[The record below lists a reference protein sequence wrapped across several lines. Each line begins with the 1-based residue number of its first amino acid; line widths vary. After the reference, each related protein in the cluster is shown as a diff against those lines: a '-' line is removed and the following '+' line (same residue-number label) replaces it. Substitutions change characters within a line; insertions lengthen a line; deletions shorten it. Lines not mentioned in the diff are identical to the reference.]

1 MHFRMPTNSQLSVN
15 DQKLV
20 IIIAGEPSGDLHASQ
35 VVQRLRHKSPEIEL
49 EGMGGDLMESA
60 GVKLLF
66 HIRDSAVMGISEV
79 LNLIPEFLQKQRN
92 LKELI
97 ANKKPSAVVLVDFG
111 DFNLGIAKFA
121 HQLNIPTI
129 YYIPPKAWA
138 WRGKRAEKLAKTTSI
153 IASIFPF
160 ETEFYRKTGANVEFV
175 GHPLLD
181 VAQTDFTQTD
191 AQKFLDIAGN
201 YPVIGLM
208 PGSRRKEIQ
217 YLLPMMLE
225 VAQNLLQRIPSC
237 QFILPL
243 APGIERHS
251 LPNMPFVKITE
262 GAIYPSIKAADLIL
276 VASGTATLEATC
288 IGTPMII
295 VYKVSLLTWW
305 VIQHFVNLEFSGL
318 PNIIAGRGI
327 VPELLQDEVTTNQIT
342 AIAIDLLENPKQRR
356 KQQKELK
363 KIAESLGVI
372 GAKKRVA
379 DLILN
384 YL

>member
-1 MHFRMPTNSQLSVN
+1 MTSNFQLSVD

-20 IIIAGEPSGDLHASQ
+20 VIIAGEPSGDLHASQ
-35 VVQRLRHKSPEIEL
+35 VARRLKEKLPAIEL
-49 EGMGGDLMESA
+49 VGMGGDLMGSA

-79 LNLIPEFLQKQRN
+79 LNMIPTFLQKQRD
-92 LKELI
+92 LKKLI
-97 ANKKPSAVVLVDFG
+97 ATKKPSVVVLVDFG

-138 WRGKRAEKLAKTTSI
+138 WRGNRVDKLAKTTSI

-160 ETEFYRKTGANVEFV
+160 ETEFYRKKGANVEFV

-181 VAQTDFTQTD
+181 VAQTDFTQTE
-191 AQKFLDIAGN
+191 AQKSLDIADN
-201 YPVIGLM
+201 YPVVGLM

-217 YLLPMMLE
+217 CLLPIMLE

-243 APGIERHS
+243 APGIDRQS
-251 LPNMPFVKITE
+251 LPNMPFVEIIE
-262 GAIYPSIKAADLIL
+262 DAVYPSMRAADLML
-276 VASGTATLEATC
+276 VASGTATLEAAC

-305 VIQHFVNLEFSGL
+305 IIQHFVNLEFSGL
-318 PNIIAGRGI
+318 PNIIAGREI
-327 VPELLQDEVTTNQIT
+327 VPELLQDEVTTNQVT
-342 AIAIDLLENPKQRR
+342 ATAIDLLENPEQCQKQR
-356 KQQKELK
+356 QELK
-363 KIAESLGVI
+363 QVSKSLGLI
-372 GAKKRVA
+372 GARKRVA

>member
-1 MHFRMPTNSQLSVN
+1 M
-15 DQKLV
+15 
-20 IIIAGEPSGDLHASQ
+20 
-35 VVQRLRHKSPEIEL
+35 
-49 EGMGGDLMESA
+49 
-60 GVKLLF
+60 
-66 HIRDSAVMGISEV
+66 
-79 LNLIPEFLQKQRN
+79 
-92 LKELI
+92 
-97 ANKKPSAVVLVDFG
+97 
-111 DFNLGIAKFA
+111 
-121 HQLNIPTI
+121 
-129 YYIPPKAWA
+129 
-138 WRGKRAEKLAKTTSI
+138 
-153 IASIFPF
+153 
-160 ETEFYRKTGANVEFV
+160 EFV

-181 VAQTDFTQTD
+181 VAQTDFTQAE
-191 AQKFLDIAGN
+191 AQKFIDIAGN

-217 YLLPMMLE
+217 YLLPIMLE
-225 VAQNLLQRIPSC
+225 VAQNLLRKIPSC

-243 APGIERHS
+243 APGIERLS
-251 LPNMPFVKITE
+251 LPNMPFVKIIE
-262 GAIYPSIKAADLIL
+262 GAIYPSMKAADLIL

-342 AIAIDLLENPKQRR
+342 AIAIDLLENPKQHR

-372 GAKKRVA
+372 GEKNRVA

>member
-1 MHFRMPTNSQLSVN
+1 MTSNFQLSVD

-20 IIIAGEPSGDLHASQ
+20 VIIAGEPSGDLHASQ
-35 VVQRLRHKSPEIEL
+35 VARRLKERLPEIEL
-49 EGMGGDLMESA
+49 AGMGGDLMESA

-79 LNLIPEFLQKQRN
+79 LNMIPAFLQKQRD
-92 LKELI
+92 LKKLI
-97 ANKKPSAVVLVDFG
+97 ATKKPSVVVLVDFG

-138 WRGKRAEKLAKTTSI
+138 WRGNRVEKLARTTSI

-160 ETEFYRKTGANVEFV
+160 ETEFYRKKGANVEFV

-181 VAQTDFTQTD
+181 VAQTDFTQTE
-191 AQKFLDIAGN
+191 AQKSLDIADN
-201 YPVIGLM
+201 YPVVGLM

-217 YLLPMMLE
+217 CLLPIMLE

-243 APGIERHS
+243 APGIDRQS
-251 LPNMPFVKITE
+251 LPNMPFVEIIE
-262 GAIYPSIKAADLIL
+262 DAVYPSMRAADLML
-276 VASGTATLEATC
+276 VASGTATLEAAC

-305 VIQHFVNLEFSGL
+305 IIQHFVNLEFSGL
-318 PNIIAGRGI
+318 PNIIAGREI
-327 VPELLQDEVTTNQIT
+327 VPELLQDEVTTNQVT
-342 AIAIDLLENPKQRR
+342 ATAIDLLENPEQCQKQR
-356 KQQKELK
+356 QELK
-363 KIAESLGVI
+363 QVSKSLGLI
-372 GAKKRVA
+372 GARKRVA

>member
-1 MHFRMPTNSQLSVN
+1 MTSNFQLSVD

-20 IIIAGEPSGDLHASQ
+20 VIIAGEPSGDLHASQ
-35 VVQRLRHKSPEIEL
+35 VARRLKEKLPEIEL
-49 EGMGGDLMESA
+49 VGMGGDLMESA

-79 LNLIPEFLQKQRN
+79 LNMIPAFLQKQRD
-92 LKELI
+92 LKKLI
-97 ANKKPSAVVLVDFG
+97 ATKKPSVVVLVDFG

-138 WRGKRAEKLAKTTSI
+138 WRGNRVEKLARTTSI

-160 ETEFYRKTGANVEFV
+160 ETEFYRKKGANVEFV

-181 VAQTDFTQTD
+181 VAQTDFTQTE
-191 AQKFLDIAGN
+191 AQKSLDIADN
-201 YPVIGLM
+201 YPVVGLM

-217 YLLPMMLE
+217 CLLPIMLE

-237 QFILPL
+237 RFILPL
-243 APGIERHS
+243 APGIDRQS
-251 LPNMPFVKITE
+251 LPNMPFVKIIE
-262 GAIYPSIKAADLIL
+262 DAVYPSMRAADLML
-276 VASGTATLEATC
+276 VASGTATLEAAC

-305 VIQHFVNLEFSGL
+305 IIQHFVNLEFSGL
-318 PNIIAGRGI
+318 PNIIAGREI

-342 AIAIDLLENPKQRR
+342 AIAIDLLENPEQCQKQR
-356 KQQKELK
+356 QELK
-363 KIAESLGVI
+363 QVSKSLGLI
-372 GAKKRVA
+372 GARKRVA

>member
-1 MHFRMPTNSQLSVN
+1 MTSNFQLSVD

-20 IIIAGEPSGDLHASQ
+20 VIIAGEPSGDLHASQ
-35 VVQRLRHKSPEIEL
+35 VARRLKERLPEIEL
-49 EGMGGDLMESA
+49 AGMGGDLMESA

-79 LNLIPEFLQKQRN
+79 LNMIPAFLQKQRD
-92 LKELI
+92 LKKLI
-97 ANKKPSAVVLVDFG
+97 ATKKPSVVVLVDFG

-138 WRGKRAEKLAKTTSI
+138 WRGNRVEKLARTTSI

-160 ETEFYRKTGANVEFV
+160 ETEFYRKKGANVEFV

-181 VAQTDFTQTD
+181 VAQTDFTQTE
-191 AQKFLDIAGN
+191 ARKSLDIADN
-201 YPVIGLM
+201 YPVVGLM

-217 YLLPMMLE
+217 CLLPIMLE

-237 QFILPL
+237 RFILPL
-243 APGIERHS
+243 APGIDRQS
-251 LPNMPFVKITE
+251 LPNMPFVKIIE
-262 GAIYPSIKAADLIL
+262 DAVYPSMRAADLML
-276 VASGTATLEATC
+276 VASGTATLEAAC

-305 VIQHFVNLEFSGL
+305 IIQHFVNLEFSGL
-318 PNIIAGRGI
+318 PNIIAGREI
-327 VPELLQDEVTTNQIT
+327 VPELLQDEVTTNQVT
-342 AIAIDLLENPKQRR
+342 ATVIDLLENPEQCKKQR
-356 KQQKELK
+356 QELK
-363 KIAESLGVI
+363 QVSKSLGSI
-372 GAKKRVA
+372 GARERVT

>member
-1 MHFRMPTNSQLSVN
+1 MTSNFQLSVD

-20 IIIAGEPSGDLHASQ
+20 VIIAGEPSGDLHASQ
-35 VVQRLRHKSPEIEL
+35 VARRLKERLPEIEL
-49 EGMGGDLMESA
+49 AGMGGDLMESA

-79 LNLIPEFLQKQRN
+79 LNMIPAFLQKQRD
-92 LKELI
+92 LKKLI
-97 ANKKPSAVVLVDFG
+97 ATKKPSVVVLVDFG

-138 WRGKRAEKLAKTTSI
+138 WRGNRVEKLARTTSI

-160 ETEFYRKTGANVEFV
+160 ETEFYRKKGANVEFV

-181 VAQTDFTQTD
+181 VAQTDFTQTE
-191 AQKFLDIAGN
+191 AQKSLDIADN
-201 YPVIGLM
+201 YPVVGLM

-217 YLLPMMLE
+217 CLLPIMLE

-237 QFILPL
+237 RFILPL
-243 APGIERHS
+243 APGIDRQS
-251 LPNMPFVKITE
+251 LPNMPFVEIIE
-262 GAIYPSIKAADLIL
+262 DAVYPSMRAADLML
-276 VASGTATLEATC
+276 VASGTATLEAAC

-305 VIQHFVNLEFSGL
+305 IIQHFVNLEFSGL
-318 PNIIAGRGI
+318 PNIIAGREI
-327 VPELLQDEVTTNQIT
+327 VPELLQDEVTTNQVT
-342 AIAIDLLENPKQRR
+342 ATAIDLLENPEQCQKQR
-356 KQQKELK
+356 QELK
-363 KIAESLGVI
+363 QVSKSLGLI
-372 GAKKRVA
+372 GARKRVA

>member
-1 MHFRMPTNSQLSVN
+1 MTSNFQLSVD

-20 IIIAGEPSGDLHASQ
+20 VIIAGEPSGDLHASQ
-35 VVQRLRHKSPEIEL
+35 VARRLKEKLPEIEL
-49 EGMGGDLMESA
+49 VGMGGDLMESA

-79 LNLIPEFLQKQRN
+79 LNMIPTFLQKQRD
-92 LKELI
+92 LKKLI
-97 ANKKPSAVVLVDFG
+97 ATKKPSVVVLVDFG

-138 WRGKRAEKLAKTTSI
+138 WRGNRVDKLAKTTSI

-160 ETEFYRKTGANVEFV
+160 ETEFYRKKGANVEFV

-181 VAQTDFTQTD
+181 VAQTDFTQTE
-191 AQKFLDIAGN
+191 AQKSLDIADN
-201 YPVIGLM
+201 YPVVGLM

-217 YLLPMMLE
+217 CLLPIMLE

-243 APGIERHS
+243 APGINRQS
-251 LPNMPFVKITE
+251 LPNMPFVEIIE
-262 GAIYPSIKAADLIL
+262 DAVYSSMRAADLML
-276 VASGTATLEATC
+276 VASGTATLEAAC

-305 VIQHFVNLEFSGL
+305 IIQHFVNLEFSGL
-318 PNIIAGRGI
+318 PNIIAGREI
-327 VPELLQDEVTTNQIT
+327 VPELLQDEVTTNQVT
-342 AIAIDLLENPKQRR
+342 ATAIDLLENPEQCQKQR
-356 KQQKELK
+356 QELK
-363 KIAESLGVI
+363 QVSKSLGLI
-372 GAKKRVA
+372 GARKRVA

>member
-1 MHFRMPTNSQLSVN
+1 MTSNFQLSVD

-20 IIIAGEPSGDLHASQ
+20 VIIAGEPSGDLHASQ
-35 VVQRLRHKSPEIEL
+35 VARRLKERLPEIEL
-49 EGMGGDLMESA
+49 AGMGGDLMGSA

-79 LNLIPEFLQKQRN
+79 LNMIPAFLQKQRD
-92 LKELI
+92 LKKLI
-97 ANKKPSAVVLVDFG
+97 ATKKPSVVVLVDFG

-138 WRGKRAEKLAKTTSI
+138 WRGNRVDKLAKTTSI

-160 ETEFYRKTGANVEFV
+160 ETEFYRKKGANVEFV

-181 VAQTDFTQTD
+181 VAQTDFTQTE
-191 AQKFLDIAGN
+191 AQKSLDIADN
-201 YPVIGLM
+201 YPVVGLM

-217 YLLPMMLE
+217 CLLPIMLE

-243 APGIERHS
+243 APGIDRQS
-251 LPNMPFVKITE
+251 LPNMPFVEIIE
-262 GAIYPSIKAADLIL
+262 DAVYPSMRAADLML
-276 VASGTATLEATC
+276 VASGTATLEAAC

-305 VIQHFVNLEFSGL
+305 IIQHFVNLEFSGL
-318 PNIIAGRGI
+318 PNIIAGREI
-327 VPELLQDEVTTNQIT
+327 VPELLQDEVTTNQVT
-342 AIAIDLLENPKQRR
+342 ATAIDLLENPGQCQKQR
-356 KQQKELK
+356 QELK
-363 KIAESLGVI
+363 QVSKSLGLI
-372 GAKKRVA
+372 GARKRVA

>member
-1 MHFRMPTNSQLSVN
+1 
-15 DQKLV
+15 
-20 IIIAGEPSGDLHASQ
+20 
-35 VVQRLRHKSPEIEL
+35 
-49 EGMGGDLMESA
+49 MESA

-79 LNLIPEFLQKQRN
+79 LNMIPTFLQKQRD
-92 LKELI
+92 LKKLI
-97 ANKKPSAVVLVDFG
+97 ATKKPSVVVLVDFG

-138 WRGKRAEKLAKTTSI
+138 WRGNRVDKLTKTTSI

-160 ETEFYRKTGANVEFV
+160 ETEFYRKKGANVEFV

-181 VAQTDFTQTD
+181 VAQTDFTQTE
-191 AQKFLDIAGN
+191 AQKSLDIADN
-201 YPVIGLM
+201 YPVVGLM

-217 YLLPMMLE
+217 CLLPIMLE

-243 APGIERHS
+243 APGIDRQS
-251 LPNMPFVKITE
+251 LPNMPFVEIIE
-262 GAIYPSIKAADLIL
+262 DAVYPSMRAADLML
-276 VASGTATLEATC
+276 VASGTATLEAAC

-295 VYKVSLLTWW
+295 IYKVSLLTWW
-305 VIQHFVNLEFSGL
+305 IIQHFVNLEFSGL
-318 PNIIAGRGI
+318 PNIIAGREI
-327 VPELLQDEVTTNQIT
+327 VPELLQDEVTTNQVT
-342 AIAIDLLENPKQRR
+342 AIAIDLLENPEQCQKQR
-356 KQQKELK
+356 QELK
-363 KIAESLGVI
+363 QVSKSLGLI
-372 GAKKRVA
+372 GARKRVA

>member
-1 MHFRMPTNSQLSVN
+1 MTSNFQLSVD

-20 IIIAGEPSGDLHASQ
+20 VIIAGEPSGDLHASQ
-35 VVQRLRHKSPEIEL
+35 VARRLKERLPEIEL
-49 EGMGGDLMESA
+49 AGMGGDLMESA

-79 LNLIPEFLQKQRN
+79 LNMIPAFLQKQRD
-92 LKELI
+92 LKKLI
-97 ANKKPSAVVLVDFG
+97 ATKKPSVVVLVDFG

-138 WRGKRAEKLAKTTSI
+138 WRGNRVEKLARTTSI

-160 ETEFYRKTGANVEFV
+160 ETEFYRKKGANVEFV

-181 VAQTDFTQTD
+181 VAQTDFTQTE
-191 AQKFLDIAGN
+191 ARKSLDIADN
-201 YPVIGLM
+201 YPVVGLM

-217 YLLPMMLE
+217 CLLPIMLE

-243 APGIERHS
+243 APGIDRQS
-251 LPNMPFVKITE
+251 LPNMPFVEIIE
-262 GAIYPSIKAADLIL
+262 DAVYPSMRAADLML
-276 VASGTATLEATC
+276 VASGTATLEAAC

-305 VIQHFVNLEFSGL
+305 IIQHFVNLEFSGL
-318 PNIIAGRGI
+318 PNIIAGREI
-327 VPELLQDEVTTNQIT
+327 VPELLQDEVTTNQVT
-342 AIAIDLLENPKQRR
+342 ATAIDLLENPEQCQKQR
-356 KQQKELK
+356 QELK
-363 KIAESLGVI
+363 QVSKSLGLI
-372 GAKKRVA
+372 GARKRVA

>member
-1 MHFRMPTNSQLSVN
+1 MTSNFQLSVD

-20 IIIAGEPSGDLHASQ
+20 VIIAGEPSGDLHASQ
-35 VVQRLRHKSPEIEL
+35 VARRLKEKLPAIEL
-49 EGMGGDLMESA
+49 VGMGGDLMGSA

-79 LNLIPEFLQKQRN
+79 LNMIPTFLQKQRD
-92 LKELI
+92 LKKLI
-97 ANKKPSAVVLVDFG
+97 ATKKPSVVVLVDFG

-138 WRGKRAEKLAKTTSI
+138 WRGNRVEKLARTTSI

-160 ETEFYRKTGANVEFV
+160 ETEFYRKKGANVEFV

-181 VAQTDFTQTD
+181 VAQTDFTQTE
-191 AQKFLDIAGN
+191 AQKSLDIADN
-201 YPVIGLM
+201 YPVVGLM

-217 YLLPMMLE
+217 CLLPIMLE

-243 APGIERHS
+243 APGIDRQS
-251 LPNMPFVKITE
+251 LPNMPFVEIIE
-262 GAIYPSIKAADLIL
+262 DAVYPSMRAADLML
-276 VASGTATLEATC
+276 VASGTATLEAAC

-305 VIQHFVNLEFSGL
+305 IIQHFVNLEFSGL
-318 PNIIAGRGI
+318 PNIIAGREI
-327 VPELLQDEVTTNQIT
+327 VPELLQDEVTTNQVT
-342 AIAIDLLENPKQRR
+342 ATAIDLLENPEQCQKQR
-356 KQQKELK
+356 QELK
-363 KIAESLGVI
+363 QVSKSLGLI
-372 GAKKRVA
+372 GARKRVA

>member
-1 MHFRMPTNSQLSVN
+1 MTSNFQLSVD

-20 IIIAGEPSGDLHASQ
+20 VIIAGEPSGDLHASQ
-35 VVQRLRHKSPEIEL
+35 VARRLKEKLPEIEL
-49 EGMGGDLMESA
+49 VGMGGDLMESA

-79 LNLIPEFLQKQRN
+79 LNMIPTFLQKQRD
-92 LKELI
+92 LKKLI
-97 ANKKPSAVVLVDFG
+97 ATKKPSVVVLVDFG

-138 WRGKRAEKLAKTTSI
+138 WRGNRVDKLAKTTSI

-160 ETEFYRKTGANVEFV
+160 ETEFYRKKGANVEFV

-181 VAQTDFTQTD
+181 VAQTDFTQTE
-191 AQKFLDIAGN
+191 AQKSLDIADN
-201 YPVIGLM
+201 YPVVGLM

-217 YLLPMMLE
+217 CLLPIMLE

-243 APGIERHS
+243 APGIDRQS
-251 LPNMPFVKITE
+251 LPNMPFVEIIE
-262 GAIYPSIKAADLIL
+262 DAVYSSMRAADLML
-276 VASGTATLEATC
+276 VASGTATLEAAC

-305 VIQHFVNLEFSGL
+305 IIQHFVNLEFSGL
-318 PNIIAGRGI
+318 PNIIAGREI
-327 VPELLQDEVTTNQIT
+327 VPELLQDEVTTNQVT
-342 AIAIDLLENPKQRR
+342 ATAIDLLENPEQCQKQR
-356 KQQKELK
+356 QELK
-363 KIAESLGVI
+363 QVSKSLGLI
-372 GAKKRVA
+372 GARKRVA

>member
-1 MHFRMPTNSQLSVN
+1 MTSNFQLSVD

-20 IIIAGEPSGDLHASQ
+20 VIIAGEPSGDLHASQ
-35 VVQRLRHKSPEIEL
+35 VARRLKEKLPAIEL
-49 EGMGGDLMESA
+49 VGMGGDLMGSA

-79 LNLIPEFLQKQRN
+79 LNMIPTFLQKQRN
-92 LKELI
+92 LKKLI
-97 ANKKPSAVVLVDFG
+97 ATKKPSVVVLVDFG

-138 WRGKRAEKLAKTTSI
+138 WRGNRVDKLAKTTSI

-160 ETEFYRKTGANVEFV
+160 ETEFYRKKGANVEFV

-181 VAQTDFTQTD
+181 VAQTDFTQTE
-191 AQKFLDIAGN
+191 AQKSLDIADN
-201 YPVIGLM
+201 YPVVGLM

-217 YLLPMMLE
+217 CLLPIMLE

-243 APGIERHS
+243 APGIDRQS
-251 LPNMPFVKITE
+251 LPNMPFVEIIE
-262 GAIYPSIKAADLIL
+262 DAVYPSMRAADLML
-276 VASGTATLEATC
+276 VASGTATLEAAC

-305 VIQHFVNLEFSGL
+305 IIQHFVNLEFSGL
-318 PNIIAGRGI
+318 PNIIAGREI
-327 VPELLQDEVTTNQIT
+327 VPELLQDEVTTNQVT
-342 AIAIDLLENPKQRR
+342 ATAIDLLENPEQCQKQR
-356 KQQKELK
+356 QELK
-363 KIAESLGVI
+363 QVSKSLGLI
-372 GAKKRVA
+372 GARKRVA

>member
-1 MHFRMPTNSQLSVN
+1 MTSNFQLSVD

-20 IIIAGEPSGDLHASQ
+20 VIIAGEPSGDLHASQ
-35 VVQRLRHKSPEIEL
+35 VARRLKERLPEIEL
-49 EGMGGDLMESA
+49 AGMGGDLMESA

-79 LNLIPEFLQKQRN
+79 LNMIPAFLQKQRD
-92 LKELI
+92 LKKLI
-97 ANKKPSAVVLVDFG
+97 ATKKPSVVVLVDFG

-138 WRGKRAEKLAKTTSI
+138 WRGNRVDKLAKTTSI

-160 ETEFYRKTGANVEFV
+160 ETEFYRKKGANVEFV

-181 VAQTDFTQTD
+181 VAQTDFTQTE
-191 AQKFLDIAGN
+191 AQKSLDIADN
-201 YPVIGLM
+201 YPVVGLM

-217 YLLPMMLE
+217 CLLPIMLE

-243 APGIERHS
+243 APGIDRQS
-251 LPNMPFVKITE
+251 LPNMPFVEIIE
-262 GAIYPSIKAADLIL
+262 DAVYPSMRAADLML
-276 VASGTATLEATC
+276 VASGTATLEAAC

-305 VIQHFVNLEFSGL
+305 IIQHFVNLEFSGL
-318 PNIIAGRGI
+318 PNIIAGREI
-327 VPELLQDEVTTNQIT
+327 VPELLQDEVTTNQVT
-342 AIAIDLLENPKQRR
+342 ATAIDLLENPEQCQKQR
-356 KQQKELK
+356 QELIQVSK
-363 KIAESLGVI
+363 SLGLI
-372 GAKKRVA
+372 GARKRVA

>member
-1 MHFRMPTNSQLSVN
+1 MTSNFQLSVD

-20 IIIAGEPSGDLHASQ
+20 VIIAGEPSGDLHASQ
-35 VVQRLRHKSPEIEL
+35 VARRLKEKLPEIEL
-49 EGMGGDLMESA
+49 AGMGGDLMGSA

-79 LNLIPEFLQKQRN
+79 LNMIPTFLQKQRD
-92 LKELI
+92 LKKFI
-97 ANKKPSAVVLVDFG
+97 ATKKPSVVVLVDFG

-138 WRGKRAEKLAKTTSI
+138 WRGNRVDKLAKTTSI

-160 ETEFYRKTGANVEFV
+160 ETEFYRKKGANVEFV

-181 VAQTDFTQTD
+181 VAQTDFTQTE
-191 AQKFLDIAGN
+191 AQKSLDIADN
-201 YPVIGLM
+201 YPVVGLM

-217 YLLPMMLE
+217 CLLPIMLE

-243 APGIERHS
+243 APGIDRQS
-251 LPNMPFVKITE
+251 LPNMPFVEIIE
-262 GAIYPSIKAADLIL
+262 DAVYSSMRAADLML
-276 VASGTATLEATC
+276 VASGTATLEAAC

-305 VIQHFVNLEFSGL
+305 IIQHFVNLEFSGL
-318 PNIIAGRGI
+318 PNIIAGREI
-327 VPELLQDEVTTNQIT
+327 VPELLQDEVTTNQVT
-342 AIAIDLLENPKQRR
+342 ATAIDLLENPEQCQKQR
-356 KQQKELK
+356 QELK
-363 KIAESLGVI
+363 QVSKSLGLI
-372 GAKKRVA
+372 GARKRVA

>member
-1 MHFRMPTNSQLSVN
+1 MTSNFQLSVD

-20 IIIAGEPSGDLHASQ
+20 VIIAGEPSGDLHASQ
-35 VVQRLRHKSPEIEL
+35 VARRLKEKLPEIEL
-49 EGMGGDLMESA
+49 AGMGGDLMESA

-79 LNLIPEFLQKQRN
+79 LNMIPAFLQKQRD
-92 LKELI
+92 LKKLI
-97 ANKKPSAVVLVDFG
+97 ATKKPSVVVLVDFG

-138 WRGKRAEKLAKTTSI
+138 WRGNRVDKLAKTTSI

-160 ETEFYRKTGANVEFV
+160 ETEFYRKKGANVEFV

-181 VAQTDFTQTD
+181 VAQTDFTQTE
-191 AQKFLDIAGN
+191 AQKSLDIADN
-201 YPVIGLM
+201 YPVVGLM

-217 YLLPMMLE
+217 CLLPIMLE

-243 APGIERHS
+243 APGIDRQS
-251 LPNMPFVKITE
+251 LPNMPFVEIIE
-262 GAIYPSIKAADLIL
+262 DAVYPSMRAADLML
-276 VASGTATLEATC
+276 VASGTATLEAAC

-305 VIQHFVNLEFSGL
+305 IIQHFVNLEFSGL
-318 PNIIAGRGI
+318 PNIIAGREI
-327 VPELLQDEVTTNQIT
+327 VPELLQDEVTTNQVT
-342 AIAIDLLENPKQRR
+342 ATAIDLLENPEQCQKQR
-356 KQQKELK
+356 QELK
-363 KIAESLGVI
+363 QVSKSLGLI
-372 GAKKRVA
+372 GARKRVA

>member
-1 MHFRMPTNSQLSVN
+1 MTSNFQLSVD

-20 IIIAGEPSGDLHASQ
+20 VIIAGEPSGDLHASQ
-35 VVQRLRHKSPEIEL
+35 VARRLKEKLPAIEL
-49 EGMGGDLMESA
+49 VGMGGDLMGSA

-79 LNLIPEFLQKQRN
+79 LNMIPTFLQKQRD
-92 LKELI
+92 LKKLI
-97 ANKKPSAVVLVDFG
+97 ATKKPSVVVLVDFG

-138 WRGKRAEKLAKTTSI
+138 WRGNRVDKLAKTTSI

-160 ETEFYRKTGANVEFV
+160 ETEFYRKKGANVEFV

-181 VAQTDFTQTD
+181 VAQTDFTQTE
-191 AQKFLDIAGN
+191 AQKSLDIADN
-201 YPVIGLM
+201 YPVVGLM

-217 YLLPMMLE
+217 CLLPIMLE

-237 QFILPL
+237 RFILPL
-243 APGIERHS
+243 APGIDRQS
-251 LPNMPFVKITE
+251 LPNMPFVKIIE
-262 GAIYPSIKAADLIL
+262 DAVYPSMRAADLML
-276 VASGTATLEATC
+276 VASGTATLEAAC

-305 VIQHFVNLEFSGL
+305 IIQHFVNLEFSGL
-318 PNIIAGRGI
+318 PNIIAGREI
-327 VPELLQDEVTTNQIT
+327 VPELLQDEVTTNQVT
-342 AIAIDLLENPKQRR
+342 ATAIDLLENPEQCQKQR
-356 KQQKELK
+356 QELK
-363 KIAESLGVI
+363 QVSKSLGLI
-372 GAKKRVA
+372 GARKRVA

>member
-1 MHFRMPTNSQLSVN
+1 MTSNFQLSVD

-20 IIIAGEPSGDLHASQ
+20 VIIAGEPSGDLHASQ
-35 VVQRLRHKSPEIEL
+35 VARRLKERLPEIEL
-49 EGMGGDLMESA
+49 AGMGGDLMESA

-79 LNLIPEFLQKQRN
+79 LNMIPAFLQKQRD
-92 LKELI
+92 LKKLI
-97 ANKKPSAVVLVDFG
+97 ATKKPSVVVLVDFG

-138 WRGKRAEKLAKTTSI
+138 WRGNRVEKLARTTSI

-160 ETEFYRKTGANVEFV
+160 ETEFYRKKGANVEFV

-181 VAQTDFTQTD
+181 VAQTDFTQTE
-191 AQKFLDIAGN
+191 ARKSLDIADN
-201 YPVIGLM
+201 YPVVGLM

-217 YLLPMMLE
+217 CLLPIMLE

-243 APGIERHS
+243 APGINRQS
-251 LPNMPFVKITE
+251 LPNMPFVEIIE
-262 GAIYPSIKAADLIL
+262 DAVYPSMRAADLML
-276 VASGTATLEATC
+276 VASGTATLEAAC

-305 VIQHFVNLEFSGL
+305 IIQHFVNLEFSGL
-318 PNIIAGRGI
+318 PNIIAGREI
-327 VPELLQDEVTTNQIT
+327 VPELLQDEVTTNQVT
-342 AIAIDLLENPKQRR
+342 ATVIDLLENPEQCQKQR
-356 KQQKELK
+356 QELK
-363 KIAESLGVI
+363 QVSKSLGLI
-372 GAKKRVA
+372 GARKRVA

>member
-1 MHFRMPTNSQLSVN
+1 MTSNFQLSVD

-20 IIIAGEPSGDLHASQ
+20 VIIAGEPSGDLHASQ
-35 VVQRLRHKSPEIEL
+35 VARRLKERLPEIEL
-49 EGMGGDLMESA
+49 AGMGGDLMESA

-79 LNLIPEFLQKQRN
+79 LNMIPAFLQKQRD
-92 LKELI
+92 LKKLI
-97 ANKKPSAVVLVDFG
+97 ATKKPSVVVLVDFG

-138 WRGKRAEKLAKTTSI
+138 WRGNRVEKLARTTSI

-160 ETEFYRKTGANVEFV
+160 ETEFYRKKGANVEFV

-181 VAQTDFTQTD
+181 VAQTDFTQTE
-191 AQKFLDIAGN
+191 ARKSLDIADN
-201 YPVIGLM
+201 YPVVGLM

-217 YLLPMMLE
+217 CLLPIMLE

-243 APGIERHS
+243 APGINRQS
-251 LPNMPFVKITE
+251 LPNMPFVEIIE
-262 GAIYPSIKAADLIL
+262 DAVYPSMRAADLML
-276 VASGTATLEATC
+276 VASGTATLEAAC

-305 VIQHFVNLEFSGL
+305 IIQHFVNLEFSGL
-318 PNIIAGRGI
+318 PNIIAGREI
-327 VPELLQDEVTTNQIT
+327 VPELLQDEVTTNQVT
-342 AIAIDLLENPKQRR
+342 ATAIDLLENPEQCQKQR
-356 KQQKELK
+356 QELK
-363 KIAESLGVI
+363 QVSKSLGLI
-372 GAKKRVA
+372 GARKRVA

>member
-1 MHFRMPTNSQLSVN
+1 MTSNFQLSVD

-20 IIIAGEPSGDLHASQ
+20 VIIAGEPSGDLHASQ
-35 VVQRLRHKSPEIEL
+35 VARRLKERLPEIEL
-49 EGMGGDLMESA
+49 AGMGGDLMESA
-60 GVKLLF
+60 GVKLLC

-79 LNLIPEFLQKQRN
+79 LNMIPAFLQKQRD
-92 LKELI
+92 LKKLI
-97 ANKKPSAVVLVDFG
+97 ATKKPSVVVLVDFG

-138 WRGKRAEKLAKTTSI
+138 WRGNRVDKLAKTTSI

-160 ETEFYRKTGANVEFV
+160 ETEFYRKKGANVEFV

-181 VAQTDFTQTD
+181 VAQTDFTQTE
-191 AQKFLDIAGN
+191 AQKSLDIADN
-201 YPVIGLM
+201 YPVVGLM

-217 YLLPMMLE
+217 CLLPIMLE

-243 APGIERHS
+243 APGIDRQS
-251 LPNMPFVKITE
+251 LPNMPFVEIIE
-262 GAIYPSIKAADLIL
+262 DAVYPSMRAADLML
-276 VASGTATLEATC
+276 VASGTATLEAAC

-305 VIQHFVNLEFSGL
+305 IIQHFVNLEFSGL
-318 PNIIAGRGI
+318 PNIIAGREI
-327 VPELLQDEVTTNQIT
+327 VPELLQDEVTTNQVT
-342 AIAIDLLENPKQRR
+342 ATAIDLLENPEQCQKQR
-356 KQQKELK
+356 QELK
-363 KIAESLGVI
+363 QVSKSLGLI
-372 GAKKRVA
+372 GARKRVA